1 MICELNITVMLQF
14 SFKLIVDLLMGGDM
28 ERASLALVWS
38 EDEIEDTKPPG
49 YESLVFTGQS
59 DALASYLSFSNGH
72 NPHGKLRPGD
82 LPTLSMLC

>member
-1 MICELNITVMLQF
+1 
-14 SFKLIVDLLMGGDM
+14 M

-49 YESLVFTGQS
+49 YSSLVFTGQS

-82 LPTLSMLC
+82 LVNAFLTPSFSETFLINI